1 MLETVHTWVQE
12 SWPRLLGALLIL
24 GIGWFVAQ
32 SLVRLTLAALRRVGA
47 EPTLVSFLGSF
58 LKLAAAAVVVVA
70 ALSYL
75 GVPPAS
81 MLAVLGAAGLA
92 VALSLQNSLS
102 NFASGIIISVFRP
115 FKVGDVLDVSGEVGT
130 VESIEIFYTHF
141 STPDNRGMILPNST
155 IASSKIINLTAKET
169 RRIDLEI
176 GVSYEDDLDRVLK
189 ILRELVESDPRI
201 LKDPAPIL
209 GVANFGESSVNLWVR
224 PWVKRTD
231 FLDVSLD
238 LKRRIKQ
245 RFDELGISIPYPQR
259 DIHVIP
265 SDSTPRNSP

>member
-1 MLETVHTWVQE
+1 MESFHAWIQE
-12 SWPRLLGALLIL
+12 AWPRLLGSLLIL
-24 GIGWFVAQ
+24 GVGWFAAQ
-32 SLVRLTLAALRRVGA
+32 GLVRVILAALNRVGA
-47 EPTLVSFLGSF
+47 EATLVSFLGSF
-58 LKLAAAAVVVVA
+58 LKIAAAAVVVVA

-115 FKVGDVLDVSGEVGT
+115 FKVGDTLDIAGDVGI

-141 STPDNRGMILPNST
+141 RTPDNRGMVLPNSM
-155 IASSKIINLTAKET
+155 IASSKVINLTAKET
-169 RRIDLEI
+169 RRIDLDI
-176 GVSYEDDLDRVLK
+176 GVSYDDNLDQVLAV
-189 ILRELVESDPRI
+189 LREILDSDPRI

-209 GVANFGESSVNLWVR
+209 GVAKFAESSVNLWVR
-224 PWVKRTD
+224 PWVNRTD

-238 LKRRIKQ
+238 LNRRIKQ
-245 RFDELGISIPYPQR
+245 RFDEVGISIPFPQR
-259 DIHVIP
+259 DVHVIP
-265 SDSTPRNSP
+265 AEPKLSG